1 MMRRPIRELSLLLL
15 VLIAFACGCAGEGA
29 ATAAA
34 PHGDPLPLL
43 ENASV
48 DEAASWSYRQ
58 TIDADLDGDGED
70 EVLFLTADA
79 ETLPDGT
86 PLWDHGHRWAVFVS
100 GSGAGAQ
107 PTLLYYGFVPNG
119 HVVVGL
125 LERAADG
132 HQPVLVREHAR
143 HREAAFEIAYE
154 APGRA
159 RLVSAAYYAIERW
172 LPGEPV
178 LL

>member
-1 MMRRPIRELSLLLL
+1 MIHRTRRDLSLVVFVL
-15 VLIAFACGCAGEGA
+15 VAFACGCAGDGS
-29 ATAAA
+29 ATATG
-34 PHGDPLPLL
+34 PRGDPLPLL
-43 ENASV
+43 KDASV

-58 TIDADLDGDGED
+58 TIDADLDGDGEK
-70 EVLFLTADA
+70 EVLVLTADA

-100 GSGAGAQ
+100 GPGAQ
-107 PTLLYYGFVPNG
+107 PTLLYSGFVPNG

-172 LPGEPV
+172 LPGGPV